1 MALKRSALLQRDWR
15 LHVIAHTPNN
25 DDEEKI
31 LWQRSAKSSLVGFLG
46 VGNRWRGRERRETHR
61 TTARQFRVEMD
72 NVIIDFKNLVE

>member
-1 MALKRSALLQRDWR
+1 MKKRFFGKES
-15 LHVIAHTPNN
+15 V
-25 DDEEKI
+25 
-31 LWQRSAKSSLVGFLG
+31 KSSLVGFLG